1 MSLNEE
7 CKSKLSWFFRHLAA
21 LELEVEQMRQALA
34 SLYDF
39 EPYAA
44 FSRID

>member
-7 CKSKLSWFFRHLAA
+7 CKNKLSWFFRHLAS
-21 LELEVEQMRQALA
+21 LELEVELCRQSLA

-44 FSRID
+44 FSRLD